1 MARFGGLCS
10 YNRAVSIIREG
21 MRMVED
27 RDGYREQ
34 TEEDL
39 QNVPPMSTMQK
50 AILAIAGIGVACA
63 VVYIVLVT
71 VGII

>member
-1 MARFGGLCS
+1 
-10 YNRAVSIIREG
+10 
-21 MRMVED
+21 MVED
-27 RDGYREQ
+27 RDGYRQ
-34 TEEDL
+34 QIEEDL
-39 QNVPPMSTMQK
+39 QNIPPMSTMQK